1 MTNFKKWVSLL
12 MACSML
18 LSLAACGGSSSSSDS
33 NSGDSSDSATA
44 TEESSTG
51 SAAEEAAT
59 SVADGM
65 STSTDDV
72 GVVTVTTA
80 SDDSFTRKTAEGT
93 LTVGT
98 MTSAADSLDPALTEG
113 IGCFPVFDQLFK
125 FDENGELVGELV
137 ESWEYL
143 DEENTQ
149 LQLKIHEGVMFS
161 NGEEM
166 TAEDVIYSLDRF
178 DDVGSSYTYWA
189 DINFDESYIVDD
201 YTLVLV
207 CDSANVAL
215 TSKMT
220 TFRGSVVCKSWAES
234 ASDEDW
240 WDSAVGSGPYVCTEN
255 TSGSQSV
262 FTAREDYWQGTPEY
276 STITVKYYTE
286 QTTMMVDYE
295 NGVLDVCY
303 DLNASN
309 INRVMNGDV
318 SNSTLNLDPNTL
330 TWTIYLPQKSEDSPM
345 NNELFRKAFVEAL
358 DMEGLGIAV
367 ADDLATVADS
377 IITAASK
384 MNTTDS
390 YQHVYDPEQAAADL
404 EAAGYQPGEV
414 TLTVTIEGGSGYKE
428 IAEAVQAYEAE
439 IGINVEISE
448 ADIPTLIGRLMG
460 CEDDFCFNKL
470 ADIIA
475 DAETYYDFNSDA
487 STALQVSYSDET
499 FNNDCLEA
507 RKVADRD
514 ARADLY
520 SEAWQSLYDQY
531 YVIPCFNVYY
541 GYICRDYITDCSMIQ
556 YNYID
561 VTRITSK

>member
-1 MTNFKKWVSLL
+1 MKNIKRFMCL
-12 MACSML
+12 L
-18 LSLAACGGSSSSSDS
+18 LSAAMVIALAACGNNSNPAPSSSPADGS
-33 NSGDSSDSATA
+33 
-44 TEESSTG
+44 G
-51 SAAEEAAT
+51 SAAAADPAVNAAEGLT
-59 SVADGM
+59 
-65 STSTDDV
+65 TETDEN
-72 GVVTVTTA
+72 GVITVTTA
-80 SDDSFTRKTAEGT
+80 SDESFARSTAEGT
-93 LTVGT
+93 LTIGT
-98 MTSAADSLDPALTEG
+98 MTSAADSMDPALSES
-113 IGCFPVFDQLFK
+113 IGPFAVFDQLFR

-137 ESWEYL
+137 EEWEYL

-166 TAEDVIYSLDRF
+166 TAEDVLYSLDRF

-189 DINFDESYIVDD
+189 DINYEESYIVDD

-207 CDSANVAL
+207 SNSANVAL
-215 TSKMT
+215 PSKMT
-220 TFRGSVVCKSWAES
+220 TFRGSVVCKSWAET

-262 FTAREDYWQGTPEY
+262 FTAREDYWQGAPEF

-286 QTTMMVDYE
+286 QTTMMIDYE
-295 NGVLDVCY
+295 NGVIDCCY
-303 DLNASN
+303 DLNANN
-309 INRVMNGDV
+309 IARVMNGEV
-318 SNSTLNLDPNTL
+318 SNSTLKLDPNTL
-330 TWTIYLPQKSEDSPM
+330 TWTIYLPQKSADSPM

-367 ADDLATVADS
+367 ADNLATVADS
-377 IITAASK
+377 VITAASH

-390 YQHVYDPEQAAADL
+390 FNHVYDPEQAKADL
-404 EAAGYQPGEV
+404 EAAGYEPGEV
-414 TLTVTIEGGSGYKE
+414 TLSVTIEGGSGYKE
-428 IAEAVQAYEAE
+428 IAEAVEAYEAE
-439 IGINVEISE
+439 VGINVEISE
-448 ADIPTLIGRLMG
+448 ADIPTLIGRLMA

-470 ADIIA
+470 ADLIA

-499 FNNDCLEA
+499 FNTSCQEA
-507 RKVADRD
+507 RTIADRD
-514 ARADLY
+514 ARAELY
-520 SEAWQSLYDQY
+520 SAAWQSLYDQY

-541 GYICRDYITDCSMIQ
+541 GYICRDYITNSSMIQ

-561 VTRITSK
+561 VTRITAK

>member
-1 MTNFKKWVSLL
+1 
-12 MACSML
+12 
-18 LSLAACGGSSSSSDS
+18 
-33 NSGDSSDSATA
+33 
-44 TEESSTG
+44 
-51 SAAEEAAT
+51 
-59 SVADGM
+59 M

>member
-1 MTNFKKWVSLL
+1 
-12 MACSML
+12 
-18 LSLAACGGSSSSSDS
+18 
-33 NSGDSSDSATA
+33 
-44 TEESSTG
+44 
-51 SAAEEAAT
+51 
-59 SVADGM
+59 
-65 STSTDDV
+65 
-72 GVVTVTTA
+72 
-80 SDDSFTRKTAEGT
+80 
-93 LTVGT
+93 
-98 MTSAADSLDPALTEG
+98 
-113 IGCFPVFDQLFK
+113 
-125 FDENGELVGELV
+125 
-137 ESWEYL
+137 
-143 DEENTQ
+143 
-149 LQLKIHEGVMFS
+149 
-161 NGEEM
+161 
-166 TAEDVIYSLDRF
+166 
-178 DDVGSSYTYWA
+178 
-189 DINFDESYIVDD
+189 
-201 YTLVLV
+201 
-207 CDSANVAL
+207 
-215 TSKMT
+215 
-220 TFRGSVVCKSWAES
+220 
-234 ASDEDW
+234 
-240 WDSAVGSGPYVCTEN
+240 
-255 TSGSQSV
+255 V

-318 SNSTLNLDPNTL
+318 SNSTLTLDPNTL

-377 IITAASK
+377 VITAASK

-448 ADIPTLIGRLMG
+448 ADIPTLIGRLMA

-499 FNNDCLEA
+499 FNNNCLEA

-514 ARADLY
+514 TRADLY

-561 VTRITSK
+561 VTRITSE